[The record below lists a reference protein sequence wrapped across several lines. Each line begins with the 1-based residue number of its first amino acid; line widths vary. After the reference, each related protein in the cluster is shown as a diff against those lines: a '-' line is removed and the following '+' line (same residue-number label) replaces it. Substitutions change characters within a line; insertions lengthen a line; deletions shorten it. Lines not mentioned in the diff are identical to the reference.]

1 MPAAVWSRPAPA
13 RTGTALLVMLHG
25 YGSSEEKLLPLF
37 SALPPDVTGVAL
49 RGHFDVGGS
58 FGWFLLDPLLHPD
71 MAEVLESAGKVFA
84 WLDPVLAAGSFRAVG
99 LLGFSQG
106 MALATTLL
114 RLRPHA
120 FRAAVGLSGFVL
132 EHELLALTD
141 EPDAALPFFW
151 GRDVRD
157 GFIHAGAVRHTAQWL
172 QAHTLLT
179 ARTYPGM
186 GHRIGRD
193 EIRDVG
199 IFLKRYLSPPAW

>member
-1 MPAAVWSRPAPA
+1 MAPVWSRPEAERA
-13 RTGTALLVMLHG
+13 GTELLVMLHG

-37 SALPPDVTGVAL
+37 GVLPPNVTGVAL

-58 FGWFLLDPLLHPD
+58 FGWFLLDPLLAPD
-71 MAEVLESAGKVFA
+71 VSEVLDSAARVFA
-84 WLDPVLAAGSFRAVG
+84 WLDPVLAAGDFRGVS

-114 RLRPHA
+114 RLRPHG

-132 EHELLALTD
+132 KHELLALSD
-141 EPDAALPFFW
+141 EPDAAVPFFW

-157 GFIHAGAVRHTAQWL
+157 GFIHPGAVQYTAAWL

-193 EIRDVG
+193 ELRDVG
-199 IFLKRYLSPPAW
+199 IFLARYLAR

>member
-1 MPAAVWSRPAPA
+1 MTAAVWSRPEPA
-13 RTGTALLVMLHG
+13 RAGTVLLVMLHG

-37 SALPPDVTGVAL
+37 SALPRDVTGVAL

-71 MAEVLESAGKVFA
+71 IAEVLDSAGRVFA
-84 WLDPVLAAGSFRAVG
+84 WLDPVLAAGSFTGVG

-114 RLRPHA
+114 RLRPRA
-120 FRAAVGLSGFVL
+120 FRAGVGLSGFVL
-132 EHELLALTD
+132 EHELLAQTD
-141 EPDAALPFFW
+141 EPDAAVPFFW

-157 GFIHAGAVRHTAQWL
+157 GFIHPRAVRHTADWL

-186 GHRIGRD
+186 GHRIGPE

-199 IFLKRYLSPPAW
+199 IFLQRYLPGDSL

>member
-1 MPAAVWSRPAPA
+1 MMAAAWSRPEHERA
-13 RTGTALLVMLHG
+13 GTELLVMLHG
-25 YGSSEEKLLPLF
+25 YGSSEQKLLPLF
-37 SALPPDVTGVAL
+37 SALPPHVTGVAL
-49 RGHFDVGGS
+49 RGHFDVGGT
-58 FGWFLLDPLLHPD
+58 FGWFLLDPLLGSD
-71 MAEVLESAGKVFA
+71 FTEVLDSVNKVFA
-84 WLDPVLAAGSFRAVG
+84 WLDPVLAGGGFSGVS

-114 RLRPHA
+114 RLRPRA

-141 EPDAALPFFW
+141 EPEAAVPFFW

-157 GFIHAGAVRHTAQWL
+157 GLIPADAVRYTAAWL
-172 QAHTLLT
+172 QANTLLT

-199 IFLKRYLSPPAW
+199 IFLARYLAR